1 MKPERVRLLK
11 IGRKRDAPVVYWM
24 SRDQR
29 VRDNWAL
36 NFAQELAVKDS
47 VPLAVAFTLAPSYLG
62 ATKQQYLFM
71 LKGLEEL
78 SASLNLL
85 GIPFFLLK
93 GDPSAKI
100 IDFVKEY
107 RVGILVTD
115 FDPLKEKRVW
125 KSRAAEGVD
134 AHVYEVDAHNVVP
147 CWAASTK
154 QEYGAYTLRPKLH
167 RYLPVYF
174 EEYPEV
180 APHNVPWR
188 GESDGFSIEET
199 MNWLEP
205 DGAVTDV
212 RWIKPGETCAIDALQ
227 SFLAIGLSGYALH
240 RNNPLEGGQSD
251 LSPYLHFGQLSAQ
264 RVALSIIGCRCHKPS
279 ADAFLEELLVRREL
293 SDNFCCYNQ
302 NYDSFQGFPQWAR
315 KSLDSH
321 RGDRREYVYNL
332 QELEAAKTHDALW
345 NAAQREMME
354 RGKMHGYMRMYWAK
368 KILEWSETPEEALRC
383 SVLLNDRYELD
394 GRDPNGYAGI
404 AWSIGGVHDR
414 AWKDR
419 PIFGKV
425 RYMSRKGMDAKF
437 DTGAY
442 ISRYDAR

>member
-1 MKPERVRLLK
+1 
-11 IGRKRDAPVVYWM
+11 
-24 SRDQR
+24 
-29 VRDNWAL
+29 
-36 NFAQELAVKDS
+36 
-47 VPLAVAFTLAPSYLG
+47 
-62 ATKQQYLFM
+62 
-71 LKGLEEL
+71 
-78 SASLNLL
+78 
-85 GIPFFLLK
+85 
-93 GDPSAKI
+93 
-100 IDFVKEY
+100 
-107 RVGILVTD
+107 
-115 FDPLKEKRVW
+115 
-125 KSRAAEGVD
+125 
-134 AHVYEVDAHNVVP
+134 
-147 CWAASTK
+147 
-154 QEYGAYTLRPKLH
+154 
-167 RYLPVYF
+167 
-174 EEYPEV
+174 
-180 APHNVPWR
+180 
-188 GESDGFSIEET
+188 

-302 NYDSFQGFPQWAR
+302 SYDSFQGFPQWAR